1 MSRKVAA
8 RRRDGRRRGS
18 RDREAR
24 LVFEIGTEELPPA
37 AAWQAVRQLPE
48 AATLA
53 LRKARIAGGTIAA
66 YSTPRRIVLV
76 VNGVAPR
83 QDDVVQEIRGP
94 ASRVAFAADGSPT
107 RAAEGFARAQGVP
120 IAALERRQTAQG
132 DYVFA
137 RLTSPGGPALR
148 ALAEVL
154 PALASGL
161 TFPKSMRWGAGET
174 RFARPVRWVLAL
186 LGAQI
191 VPCAFAGVPAGR
203 TTLGHRILSPGPIV
217 LKDARDYDVAMKR
230 HWVLLDPA
238 ERRRRIVALVSQAA
252 RSAGGLPI
260 LDRSLL
266 EETVQL
272 VEWPQALSGSFAREY
287 LALPRE
293 VLITVMQHH
302 QKYFAVEDAG
312 GRLLPA
318 FVALRNGGG
327 RGLRTVREGN
337 EWVLRARLADA
348 QFFFREDRKAPL
360 AARVP
365 ALAELI
371 VHEKLGT
378 MKAKTDR
385 LVQLAP
391 HVGSLLALGGE
402 KTDQLQRAALLSKAD
417 LVTQMVRE
425 LPELQGVMGGIYAQ
439 LDGEP
444 TAVAEALR
452 EQYLPRGPLSPR
464 SDVGSALAL
473 LDKLDTLASAVHAG
487 FEASGSEDPYGLR
500 RAAQG
505 IVTIVLERNLRL
517 PVAAL
522 IREILAQ
529 LPWEPEL
536 LKLGAPAVPVAPVYS
551 AEAAAELHRT
561 HVVDAVIALLV
572 QRLRVT
578 LIDSGISYDTVDA
591 ALASGADD
599 LADAAARARAL
610 WEFRRDPA
618 FARLYT
624 AYDRAAR
631 ILPAAIDGR
640 VTPDALEAPAE
651 RRLYSDLET
660 LRPQAM
666 ALAAERRYEEALS
679 CLAAVADSVD
689 QFFTDVLVMV
699 EDEAVRRNR
708 LALLAAVVALVR
720 PIADLSRVVVGE
732 GKASGTS

>member
-1 MSRKVAA
+1 MSRKMAT
-8 RRRDGRRRGS
+8 RRRDVRRRGS
-18 RDREAR
+18 RDRGAR
-24 LVFEIGTEELPPA
+24 LVFEIGTEELPPE

-48 AATLA
+48 AASMA
-53 LRKARIAGGTIAA
+53 LRRARIPCGAIAA

-76 VNGVAPR
+76 VDGVAPR
-83 QDDVVQEIRGP
+83 QEDVVQEIRGP
-94 ASRVAFAADGSPT
+94 ASRVAFADDGSPT

-132 DYVFA
+132 EYVFA
-137 RLTSPGGPALR
+137 RLRSPGGPALS
-148 ALAEVL
+148 ALADVL

-186 LGAQI
+186 LGGQI

-203 TTLGHRILSPGPIV
+203 TTVGHRILSPGPIV

-230 HWVLLDPA
+230 HWVLLDPV
-238 ERRRRIVALVSQAA
+238 ERRRRITALVSQAA

-260 LDRSLL
+260 LDASLL

-287 LALPRE
+287 LTLPRE

-302 QKYFAVEDAG
+302 QKYFGVEDAE

-318 FVALRNGGG
+318 FVALRNGGT

-348 QFFFREDRKAPL
+348 QFFFNEDRKAPL
-360 AARVP
+360 AARVA
-365 ALAELI
+365 ALADLI

-391 HVGSLLALGGE
+391 HVGSLLALGEE
-402 KTDQLQRAALLSKAD
+402 KTGQLQRAALLSKAD

-439 LDGEP
+439 MDGEP
-444 TAVAEALR
+444 AAVAEALR

-464 SDVGSALAL
+464 SDAGSALAL
-473 LDKLDTLASAVHAG
+473 LDKLDTLVNAVHAG

-517 PVAAL
+517 PLAAL
-522 IREILAQ
+522 IREILGL
-529 LPWEPEL
+529 LPWQPEML
-536 LKLGAPAVPVAPVYS
+536 TLGAPAAPVAPVHS

-561 HVVDAVIALLV
+561 NVVTAVMALLV
-572 QRLRVT
+572 QRLRMT
-578 LIDSGISYDTVDA
+578 LIESGISYDTVDA
-591 ALASGADD
+591 ALVSGSDD
-599 LADAAARARAL
+599 LADAATRARAL

-631 ILPAAIDGR
+631 IVPPAFDGR
-640 VTPDALEAPAE
+640 VNPDALEAPAE
-651 RRLYSDLET
+651 RRLYSDLEM
-660 LRPQAM
+660 LRPEAGS
-666 ALAAERRYEEALS
+666 LAAERRYEEALGR
-679 CLAAVADSVD
+679 LATLADPVD
-689 QFFTDVLVMV
+689 QFFADVLVMA
-699 EDEAVRRNR
+699 ENESVRKNR
-708 LALLAAVVALVR
+708 LALLAAVVGLVR

-732 GKASGTS
+732 GKTSGTS

>member
-1 MSRKVAA
+1 MSRKMAT
-8 RRRDGRRRGS
+8 RRRDVRRRGS
-18 RDREAR
+18 RDRGAR
-24 LVFEIGTEELPPA
+24 LVFEVGTEELPPD

-53 LRKARIAGGTIAA
+53 LRRARIVCGAIAA

-76 VNGVAPR
+76 VDRVAPR
-83 QDDVVQEIRGP
+83 QDDVIQEIRGP

-137 RLTSPGGPALR
+137 RLASPGGPALR
-148 ALAEVL
+148 ALADIL

-186 LGAQI
+186 LGGQI

-238 ERRRRIVALVSQAA
+238 ERRRRITALVSQAA
-252 RSAGGLPI
+252 RSVGGLPI
-260 LDRSLL
+260 FDLGLL
-266 EETVQL
+266 EEAVQL

-287 LALPRE
+287 LTLPRE

-302 QKYFAVEDAG
+302 QKYFAVEDAE

-318 FVALRNGGG
+318 FVALRNGGT

-348 QFFFREDRKAPL
+348 QFFFNEDRKASL

-365 ALAELI
+365 ALAELV

-391 HVGSLLALGGE
+391 HVGSLLALGEE
-402 KTDQLQRAALLSKAD
+402 KTGQLQRAALLSKAD

-473 LDKLDTLASAVHAG
+473 LDKLDTLVSAVHVG

-505 IVTIVLERNLRL
+505 IVTIVLERDLRL
-517 PVAAL
+517 PIAAL
-522 IREILAQ
+522 IRETLAL
-529 LPWEPEL
+529 LPWQPEL
-536 LKLGAPAVPVAPVYS
+536 LALGASAVPVAAVHS

-561 HVVDAVIALLV
+561 NVVAAVMALLV
-572 QRLRVT
+572 QRLRMT

-599 LADAAARARAL
+599 LADAATRARAL

-631 ILPAAIDGR
+631 ILPPAFDGR
-640 VTPDALEAPAE
+640 VSPEALEAPAE
-651 RRLYSDLET
+651 RRLYSDLEM
-660 LRPQAM
+660 LRPEAT
-666 ALAAERRYEEALS
+666 ALAAERRYEEALAR
-679 CLAAVADSVD
+679 LARLADAVDG
-689 QFFTDVLVMV
+689 FFTDVLVMA

-708 LALLAAVVALVR
+708 LALLAGVVGVVR

-732 GKASGTS
+732 GKTSGSS